1 MFIYLKT
8 FYKVGEK
15 EMKKGQA
22 ALEYLLTYGWAI
34 LIVIIVGASLYS
46 LGVFTPGQ
54 WTGKRQTGFS
64 QFRVEDFKL
73 DTDEILTVVFKNQV
87 GKSVTLHSIE
97 ATFKGEQCTF
107 AIPDDLDSASSTISP
122 TIVYMAEKDCTST
135 YGNLEERTSFSI
147 TVDFFYEDLD
157 SGLNH
162 TDSGTL
168 FGSVER

>member
-1 MFIYLKT
+1 
-8 FYKVGEK
+8 
-15 EMKKGQA
+15 MKKGQA

-73 DTDEILTVVFKNQV
+73 DTDEALTIVFKNQV
-87 GKSVTLHSIE
+87 GKSVDLLEIE
-97 ATFKGEQCTF
+97 ATFKGETCSF
-107 AIPDDLDSASSTISP
+107 AIPDDLDPSSSTISP
-122 TIVYMAEKDCTST
+122 TLVYTAARDCTSAF
-135 YGNLEERTSFSI
+135 GNLDERTSFSI
-147 TVDFFYEDLD
+147 TVDFFYTDFD